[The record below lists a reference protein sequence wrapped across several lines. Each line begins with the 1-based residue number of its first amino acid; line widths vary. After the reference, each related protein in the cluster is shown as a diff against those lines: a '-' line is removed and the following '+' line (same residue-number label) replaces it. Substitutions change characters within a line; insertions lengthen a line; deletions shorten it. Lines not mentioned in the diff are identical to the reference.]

1 MPNDFGRPLIGVPN
15 FLLEALARGTKLP

>member
-1 MPNDFGRPLIGVPN
+1 MLNDFGRPPIGVPN